1 MQFEP
6 VVGDLSSERARN
18 LDMLVKLEKKKPIID
33 LNKAVNK
40 HIADEEKRC
49 TCSNLQQYCI
59 AEIKAHLRIIAHP
72 LLGGVYDSH
81 VSLPVLCKYYETCLN
96 LNFLNLKEIRKH
108 NR

>member
-40 HIADEEKRC
+40 HIADEEKRY
-49 TCSNLQQYCI
+49 TCSNLQQCGI
-59 AEIKAHLRIIAHP
+59 AQINAHIRIIAHP
-72 LLGGVYDSH
+72 LQ
-81 VSLPVLCKYYETCLN
+81 
-96 LNFLNLKEIRKH
+96 
-108 NR
+108 